1 MVSFFLSGFSRM
13 NYRETVSPGSGI
25 MQVVWLVSGYHNP
38 KMIGIVLFQ
47 AVDSNDEFWITI
59 IVIIMIRDFGLI
71 FVQQK
76 GFRFNISLVQGSV
89 RKLFNMDIFWK
100 VS

>member
-47 AVDSNDEFWITI
+47 VEIGGRVEMTE
-59 IVIIMIRDFGLI
+59 
-71 FVQQK
+71 
-76 GFRFNISLVQGSV
+76 
-89 RKLFNMDIFWK
+89 RKR
-100 VS
+100 